1 VVRGRPPSRADLEG
15 CPFGVMWAMPAG
27 ERFPTLA
34 RRFCALALDIAIGVP
49 IVVLAVAVGYAIS
62 GHSLAKYDALMRY
75 AVTTGIVYAL
85 YFAFWESSPTRATPG
100 KILLDLRVVTATG
113 EPLSFTDAVLRFLLK
128 VATLVTLNV
137 GFWRAW
143 WHPRGQAVHDDV
155 CRTIVVAPHVL
166 PGELRLTARPR
177 RREDLAAAFLGTV
190 LAWALLFAFAPVVM
204 RDVAL
209 ADRFDAAVAELTPVF
224 ASGEFAGSDGQWSR
238 RLRIANDAISAQ
250 GLAIDVDAAR
260 QAVVVRATVD
270 SIAEDAGT
278 RLLEPPSI
286 RLARSGNAALDPVW
300 TCRNFGAVSYLLLT
314 RCHKTPP
321 IEHPI
326 PWLTDATAS
335 GH

>member
-1 VVRGRPPSRADLEG
+1 
-15 CPFGVMWAMPAG
+15 MPAS

-34 RRFCALALDIAIGVP
+34 RRLGALALDVAIGVP
-49 IVVLAVAVGYAIS
+49 VVVLAVAIGYAIS
-62 GHSLAKYDALMRY
+62 GHSLAKYDALVRY
-75 AVTTGIVYAL
+75 ALTAGIVYAL

-100 KILLDLRVVTATG
+100 KILFDLRVATASG
-113 EPLSFTDAVLRFLLK
+113 KPLSFTDAMLRFLLK
-128 VATLVTLNV
+128 VATLVTLNA

-155 CRTIVVAPHVL
+155 CRTFVVAAHVTA
-166 PGELRLTARPR
+166 GELRRAARPR
-177 RREDLAAAFLGTV
+177 RREDMAAAFLGTV
-190 LAWALLFAFAPVVM
+190 LAWALVFGLAPIIV

-209 ADRFDAAVAELTPVF
+209 ADRFETAAAELMPVF
-224 ASGEFAGSDGQWSR
+224 AAGELVGSDGQWSR

-260 QAVVVRATVD
+260 QAIVVRATVD
-270 SIAEDAGT
+270 TIADDAGA
-278 RLLEPPSI
+278 RLVDPPSI
-286 RLARSGNAALDPVW
+286 RLARSGNAALDPAW
-300 TCRNFGAVSYLLLT
+300 SCRNFGATSYLLLT

-326 PWLTDATAS
+326 PWLTDANAA